1 MFEKS
6 FANAYITVDAIK
18 KDLPGAVAKMMVD
31 YNLMR
36 QKSAQKREI

>member
-18 KDLPGAVAKMMVD
+18 KDLPAVAKMMVD
-31 YNLMR
+31 YNLM
-36 QKSAQKREI
+36 